1 MPRAELAQ
9 AVQEIVIAHSRMR
22 PTHIEDGVT
31 LGADLGFD
39 SLAFLLTISDL
50 ETRLGF
56 SFPLERAHELVD
68 ISLGGLVDLVAR
80 EGGRSVRPPGVN
92 KIGHA

>member
-1 MPRAELAQ
+1 
-9 AVQEIVIAHSRMR
+9 MR
-22 PTHIEDGVT
+22 PTHMEDSVT

-56 SFPLERAHELVD
+56 CFPLERVHELVD
-68 ISLGGLVDLVAR
+68 ISFGELVDLVAR
-80 EGGRSVRPPGVN
+80 EGGRSLRPPGGH
-92 KIGHA
+92 KIGLA